1 MPQGLKARNL
11 RLVRARMTR
20 FQIAGCACRLLR
32 RTLCCTLAG
41 LAVLTGWGGFA
52 GAAAATS
59 AVVLMYQRFGD
70 RNVPSAA
77 IRIDQFEAHL
87 KVIAERGLNVMALPE
102 ILAALK
108 ARRSLPDRTVALTV
122 DGAFLSFYTEAW
134 PRLRQA
140 ELPVTLFV
148 STDAI
153 DEGREH
159 YMSWE
164 QIREVVR
171 GGATIGNQTASH
183 SQMPT
188 LGRERNDRDIKR
200 ASRRFEEELGA
211 RPELFAYPYGAMS
224 LTVRE
229 VVLENGFAAALG
241 HHSGVIHPGSR
252 FHFLPRFPMNEVH
265 GDAERFRLAADALP
279 LEVTDITPAD
289 SLLGP
294 AGNPPNVGFTVAG
307 RALAYIDLLT
317 CYASGQG
324 KVRLERIGPARV
336 ELRFN
341 RAFPPGRPRL
351 NCTMPA
357 RQGRWRWFGTQFL
370 VPRP

>member
-1 MPQGLKARNL
+1 
-11 RLVRARMTR
+11 MTPFR
-20 FQIAGCACRLLR
+20 IAGRAHGPLR
-32 RTLCCTLAG
+32 RTVSGALAA
-41 LAVLTGWGGFA
+41 LSVLFA
-52 GAAAATS
+52 SGAATGSS

-70 RNVPSAA
+70 GEAPSTA

-87 KVIAERGLNVMALPE
+87 RVIGERGLNVMALPE

-108 ARRSLPDRTVALTV
+108 SGRTLPERTVALTV
-122 DGAFLSFYTEAW
+122 DGASLSFYTEAW

-140 ELPVTLFV
+140 ELPFTLFV

-153 DEGREH
+153 DESRSSH
-159 YMSWE
+159 MSWD
-164 QIREVVR
+164 QLREVVG
-171 GGATIGNQTASH
+171 GGATVGNQTAAH
-183 SQMPT
+183 EYMPP
-188 LGRERNDRDIKR
+188 LGREDNDREIDK
-200 ASRRFEEELGA
+200 ATRRLEEELGV

-224 LTVRE
+224 LAVRE
-229 VVLENGFAAALG
+229 AVLNNGFAAAFG
-241 HHSGVIHPGSR
+241 HHSGVLHSGSR

-265 GDAERFRLAADALP
+265 GGAERFRLAADALP
-279 LEVTDITPAD
+279 LAVSDITPAD
-289 SLLGP
+289 AYLEP
-294 AGNPPNVGFTVAG
+294 HDNPPNVGFTVTG

-317 CYASGQG
+317 CYISGQG
-324 KVRLERIGPARV
+324 KVRLERIGPSRV

-341 RAFPPGRPRL
+341 RAFPPGRSRL

>member
-1 MPQGLKARNL
+1 
-11 RLVRARMTR
+11 MTR
-20 FQIAGCACRLLR
+20 FAMAGCGGRLLR
-32 RTLCCTLAG
+32 RTMCCALAG
-41 LAVLTGWGGFA
+41 LAVLTGWGGVT
-52 GAAAATS
+52 GAAAESS

-70 RNVPSAA
+70 PGAPSTA

-108 ARRSLPDRTVALTV
+108 AGRGLPDRTVALTV

-153 DEGREH
+153 DERREH
-159 YMSWE
+159 YMSWQ

-171 GGATIGNQTASH
+171 GGATVGNQTASH
-183 SQMPT
+183 NQMPT
-188 LGRERNDRDIKR
+188 LGHENNDRDVKR
-200 ASRRFEEELGA
+200 ASRRLEEELGA
-211 RPELFAYPYGAMS
+211 RPVLFAYPYGAMS
-224 LTVRE
+224 FAVRK
-229 VVLENGFAAALG
+229 VVQENGFTAAFG

-252 FHFLPRFPMNEVH
+252 FHFLPRFPMNELH
-265 GDAERFRLAADALP
+265 GDAGRFRLAADALP

-289 SLLGP
+289 SLVGQ
-294 AGNPPNVGFTVAG
+294 GRNPPNVGFTVTG

-324 KVRLERIGPARV
+324 KVRMERIGPARV

-370 VPRP
+370 VPG